1 MAYTLAQLA
10 KLETN
15 PLTKY
20 VIMNLLRQIK
30 IMETLPFENVTALK
44 VSALT
49 WRTLPS
55 VAFRDINGTHTE
67 GTDGDVSEVWE
78 SLYILGGLVAFD
90 RVFSKVTNTIKDP
103 KQMQMDM
110 KIMSLALTFND
121 YFINGD
127 LAVDPLGFEGLK
139 KRIDNSPAR
148 QKVLPTASGA
158 TALDVTASVANVN
171 RFWTAMERAHRS
183 CNNGEVSAI
192 MCNEDM
198 LLGLGRSLRFI
209 NASAGNFLDVTKD
222 SFERQI
228 LTYKGAP
235 ILDAGLKKDQSTE
248 IITDTETAADAGSDG
263 TSMYF
268 MSFGM
273 EQGIT
278 GIQLAP
284 GLEVIP
290 DAQKDVATVDKTL
303 IEWVLGLAGFGS
315 YGVSRLWNILA
326 PDTWTA

>member
-20 VIMNLLRQIK
+20 VILNLLRQIK
-30 IMETLPFENVTALK
+30 IMEILPFENVTALK
-44 VSALT
+44 TTALR
-49 WRTLPS
+49 WRVLPS
-55 VAFRDINGTHTE
+55 VAFRDVNGAYTE
-67 GTDGDVSEVWE
+67 DTTGDVEEVWE
-78 SLYILGGLVAFD
+78 SLYILGGLVNFD
-90 RVFSKVTNTIKDP
+90 RIFSKVSNTIKDP
-103 KQMQMDM
+103 KQLQMDM
-110 KIMSLALTFND
+110 KIMSMALTFND

-127 LAVDPLGFEGLK
+127 LGTDPLGFEGLK
-139 KRIDNSPAR
+139 KRVDGSPSR

-158 TALDVTASVANVN
+158 TSLDVTASVANVN
-171 RFWTAMERAHRS
+171 KFWTGVERAHRA

-192 MCNEDM
+192 MCSEDT

-209 NASAGNFLDVTKD
+209 SASGGYFLDVTKD
-222 SFERQI
+222 TFERQV

-235 ILDAGLKKDQSTE
+235 IYDTGLKKDQSTE
-248 IITDTETAADAGSDG
+248 IIPDTEVAADAGLDG

-268 MSFGM
+268 MSFNM

-278 GIQLAP
+278 GIQLPP
-284 GLEVIP
+284 GLEVVD
-290 DAQKDVATVDKTL
+290 DAQKDVATVNKTL